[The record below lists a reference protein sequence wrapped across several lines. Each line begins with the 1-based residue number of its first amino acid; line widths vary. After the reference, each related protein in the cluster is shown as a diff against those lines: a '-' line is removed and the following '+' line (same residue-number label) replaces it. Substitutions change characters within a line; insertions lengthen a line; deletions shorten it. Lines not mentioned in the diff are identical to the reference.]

1 MSERSGKAG
10 VPADRR
16 IAVVGMACRVPGAAD
31 PGAFWRLL
39 RDGAD
44 AVTPAPAG
52 RGLPDGTH
60 GGFLDEVDRFDAAF
74 FGMSPREAAA
84 VDPQQR
90 LALELAWEALE
101 HAGLRPG
108 RLRGSRTGVFVGAM
122 TDDYARLQHAAGA
135 LSAHST
141 TGLSRAA
148 LANRLSHLL
157 GLAGPSLAV
166 DTAQSSG
173 LAAVHLAV
181 RSLLAGESALAL
193 AGGVH
198 LNLLAEGFASAALF
212 GALSPDAA
220 DARCRVFD
228 ARANGYVRGEGGGIV
243 VLKPLAAALADGDP
257 VHGVILGSA
266 LGNGTG
272 HTLTAPDPAAQE
284 RVIRAAYRD
293 AGVDPGEAQYVELH
307 GTGTPMGD
315 PVEAAALG
323 AALGTARRGAGEEL
337 VVGSVKTN
345 IGHLE
350 GAAGAVGLIKAL
362 LSLKHRELPASLH
375 FAEPHPGIPLDE
387 LKLRVPTSAGPWPRA
402 QEERLVA
409 GVSSFGMGGAN
420 CHLVLADWRPAPA
433 ERERESSYGTLPW
446 AVSGRS
452 AAALRAQAGALAA
465 HVTGTDTGTGT
476 GTGTGLADLA
486 GSLATTRSAF
496 EHRAVVLGD
505 GREAL
510 LSGLAALADG
520 KDAPHVL
527 RGVAPVRPAP
537 GAPGERVAFLFS
549 GQGSQRAGM
558 GGALYEAFPAYA
570 EAFDAVCA
578 ALDAH
583 LARHLPDAPPLR
595 DVVLAGADTPEAE
608 LLGRTVFTQPALFA
622 VEVALY
628 RLLERW
634 GVTPDVLLGHSVGE
648 LAAAHVAGVLDLAD
662 AAALVTARGALMQAL
677 PADGAMAAIEASEAE
692 LRAALAAYEREHGQE
707 PGRRLAIAALNGPAE
722 TVVSGDADAVR
733 DLTAAWSA
741 RGRKTTAL
749 RVSHAFHS
757 PHMDGMLDAF
767 RRAAEALTYHPP
779 RIPLVSDLTGA
790 PAMAEELC
798 TPDYWVRHVREA
810 VRFLDGARAARAA
823 GATVFVEIGP
833 GATLSG
839 LTRDCLGDDAEALV
853 LPTLRRDAA
862 ADRSLLTTLGELHV
876 RGVEIGWD
884 AFFADAGTRR
894 VELPTYRFQRSRHW
908 TGTSPGARPVAP
920 PETPDAPEA
929 EGAAVPEA
937 APTGGP
943 VPADLADLTDLVR
956 THTAAAL
963 GYDSAGAVSTET
975 AFRDLGLDS
984 YGATDLRQRL
994 TAATGVPLPGAALF
1008 NHPTP
1013 AAMAALLH
1021 IALGGDETRRQPDG
1035 APAAVPAP
1043 DDDDPVVVVGMAC
1056 RYPGGV
1062 GSPEEL
1068 WRLLREE
1075 RDATG
1080 DFPADRGWDLDGLHD
1095 PDPDRPGTSYTARGG
1110 FLDDVAGFDAEFFGI
1125 SPREA
1130 LAMDPQQRLLL
1141 ETSWE
1146 AVERAGIAGG
1156 TLRGSRTG
1164 VFVGATA
1171 QDYGPRMHEAADGL
1185 EGYVL
1190 TGTTPSVASGRIAYV
1205 LGLEGPAVTVDTAC
1219 SSSLVALHLA
1229 AQSIRA
1235 GECETA
1241 LAGGVTV
1248 LSTPGMFVEFSRQR
1262 GLSVDG
1268 RCRSFAAGADG
1279 TGWAEGVGVLVLE
1292 RLSTARRHGRPVLAV
1307 VRGTAIN
1314 QDGASNG
1321 LTAPNG
1327 LSQERV
1333 IRAALASAGLDAGD
1347 VDAVEAHGT
1356 GTELGDPIEAE
1367 ALLATYGQGRSE
1379 GRPLWLGSVKSNIG
1393 HTQAAAGVAGIIKMV
1408 QAMRHGELPATLH
1421 VDEPTSHVDW
1431 TAGGV
1436 SLLTR
1441 ARSWPEVD
1449 RPRRAAVSSFG
1460 VSGTNAHVI
1469 LEQADEQAD
1478 EQAAAEQPAAA
1489 GVTSWPLSARTIAA
1503 LRAQAARLHDHLAE
1517 RPALDCG
1524 EVAAALVRRTRFDRR
1539 AVVVG
1544 AGRAEL
1550 AAGLEA
1556 LAAGVP
1562 HEGVPHEG
1570 VVQGAV
1576 VPGKTV
1582 FVYPGQGSQWV
1593 RMGAR
1598 LLADSPVFGEA
1609 LAECA
1614 RALAPYTDFDL
1625 LTVLTSDDS
1634 AVLEPVAV
1642 VQPALWAVMVA
1653 LTRWWEHHGV
1663 RPDAVIGHSQGEI
1676 AAACVAGA
1684 LSLDDA
1690 ARVVAERSRALTALA
1705 GTGGM
1710 LSVALD
1716 EAGADALLA
1725 ECGFAGEVSVAAFN
1739 GPSAVVVAGP
1749 ADALDAVQEHC
1760 ARLDVRH
1767 RRVPVT
1773 YASHTPLVLPLE
1785 AELEKRLSGI
1795 RPRPARI
1802 PFYSTVTGAAI
1813 DTTALTADYWFTN
1826 LRSPVR
1832 FHQTVQS
1839 LLADGYGHFL
1849 EPSPHPGLLTAIE
1862 DTADTADAHAVTHA
1876 TLHRDDDTPHRLAL
1890 ALAHTHA
1897 HGLSVIYDT
1906 PSTPA
1911 DLPTYPFQHQ
1921 HLWLSPTPAATAP
1934 AAGRHL
1940 FLDAPVSLATSGGVL
1955 FTAEVSL
1962 ATHPWL
1968 ADHAVAGT
1976 VLLPGAA
1983 MVELALH
1990 AADRVGC
1997 AHVDELTLSAP
2008 LLLPATGAVRLQVTV
2023 DAPGPEGRRALG
2035 IHARPAADDEAPWT
2049 PHAEGVLSRTADAA
2063 APRTDLPWPPP
2074 ATPVDLSDGY
2084 PRLGAR
2090 GYDYG
2095 PVFQGLR
2102 RLWRD
2107 GTGSVLFAEV
2117 ALPDDAT
2124 DDAERAGV
2132 HPALLDAALHA
2143 VLLGAPSD
2151 RTLLPFSWSGVRL
2164 HATRA
2169 TSLRVRAT
2177 RTGDDAVSL
2186 VMTDPAGDPVVTVD
2200 RLSLRPVEAERLRDA
2215 AGGRQDGLYR
2225 VAWTPVAHGPG
2236 RADHIEITDLTELA
2250 VLPVP
2255 VPEFAVV
2262 RAPAADPDSGAI
2274 RASAARAL
2282 ELVQGWLGDER
2293 FDGSR
2298 LVFVTGGAVAV
2309 EPGDRVDDLAGAAL
2323 WGLLRSAES
2332 EFPGRFAV
2340 VDSDDDPASAAALPA
2355 ALATREPQLALRA
2368 GRVTVPR
2375 LTRHTPAS
2383 AAAPQ
2388 PDADPAPDASPFG
2401 PDGTVLVTG
2410 GTGTLGA
2417 LLARHLVTR
2426 HGVRHLR
2433 LVSRRGPRAADADVL
2448 RDELTA
2454 LGATVTVTAC
2464 DLTDPDA
2471 ARELIDATAAP
2482 RPLTA
2487 VVHAAGVLDDASITT
2502 LTPERLDAVLA
2513 AKADSALA
2521 LHRATAHLPEPPAL
2535 VLFSS
2540 TTATLGTP
2548 GQANYAAANAF
2559 LDALAHH
2566 RPRTRSIG
2574 WGLWA
2579 EASGMTR
2586 HLGDAEIRRMARNGV
2601 APLGTDHA
2609 LALFDAATRSLG
2621 ATAAEHPPHLV
2632 AARLSLRAFGDGDA
2646 AVPAVLRDLVRLP
2659 ARRSAAA
2666 SAAEEDTYAAR
2677 WAGMPAAERE
2687 REALLLVREQA
2698 AAVLGHD
2705 SAEPIEPG
2713 QTFKSLG
2720 FDSLTA
2726 VQLRNRLAGVVG
2738 RRLPTTLAFDYPTPH
2753 ALTTF
2758 LLGDDAARPQP
2769 AQAAEAAE
2777 VADDPV
2783 VIVGM
2788 ACRYPGGVASPED
2801 LWRLVTEGR
2810 EGLGPFP
2817 TDRGWDLDGLF
2828 HPDPDRP
2835 GTSHTRAGHF
2845 LYRAGDFD
2853 PGLFGLSRREALAMD
2868 PQQRLL
2874 LETSWEAFERA
2885 GIDLAALRGSRTG
2898 VFTGLMYHDYAVGVD
2913 AGAEGVEGHVLTGTQ
2928 ASVASGR
2935 VSYAFGL
2942 EGPAVTVDTACSSSL
2957 VALHLAAQS
2966 IRAGECEMALAG
2978 GVTVMA
2984 SPGTFVEFS
2993 RQRGLSVDGRCRSF
3007 AAGADGTG
3015 WAEGV
3020 GVLVVERLS
3029 VARRNGHRVLAVVRG
3044 SAVNQD
3050 GASNGLTA
3058 PNGPSQQRVIR
3069 AALASAGLGTGD
3081 VDAVEAHGT
3090 GTTLGDPIEAE
3101 ALLATYGHG
3110 RSADRPLWLGSVKSN
3125 IGHAQ
3130 AAAGVA
3136 GIIKMVQAL
3145 RHGELPATL
3154 HVDEPT
3160 PHVDWAAGG
3169 VALLTDARSWPEV
3182 DRPRRAAVSSFGV
3195 SGTNAHVILEQPEP
3209 EPEPPAATPAGPV
3222 AVPLSA
3228 QGDEALRAYAGTLH
3242 GHLAERPGLRPEAV
3256 AAALR
3261 TRARLTR
3268 HAVVVGQDGP
3278 ELLAGLAALA
3288 DGVPHPGVVTGRG
3301 VSGGTVFVYPGQ
3313 GSQWVGMGARLLAE
3327 SPVFADAL
3335 AECARALAP
3344 YTDFDLLAVL
3354 TGDDP
3359 AALEPVEVVQP
3370 VLWAVMVALTR
3381 WWEHHGVR
3389 PDAVIGHS
3397 QGEIAA
3403 ACVAGALSLDDAARV
3418 VAQRSQALTALAGTG
3433 AMLSVALDEGGT
3445 EALLKES
3452 GFAGEVSVAAFNGPS
3467 AVVVAGPADALDAVQ
3482 EHCARHDVRHRRIPV
3497 TYASHTPLVQPLEAD
3512 LEARLA
3518 GIEPRAA
3525 DIPFYSTV
3533 TAGPVDTTTLTARY
3547 WFTNLR
3553 SPVRF
3558 HQTVQALLADGYGH
3572 FLEPSPH
3579 PGLLTAVEDT
3589 IDAADAEAV
3598 THATLHRDDD
3608 TPHRL
3613 ALALAHT
3620 HAHGLAP
3627 TLAAAAPPADLP
3639 TYPFQHE
3646 HLWLSPPTAT
3656 RSKQDTLNTWRY
3668 TVTWRPHTPDAAPPR
3683 LTGTWLL
3690 LTPPSTPPPAAL
3702 VAALEAAG
3710 AAVTTDPGH
3719 PDPAGILNLDPDP
3732 TATLTRLHER
3742 QRHPAAP
3749 LWTVTT
3755 HAVRATPHDPPPD
3768 PDHARTWGLGRVAA
3782 LEYVRHFAGLID
3794 LPADPGPHH
3803 YTRLVHH
3810 LAGRGHPDHE
3820 PHLAIRDD
3828 GGHTPRLTRA
3838 PQTAPP
3844 PGAGYRPRHAT
3855 LVTGGT
3861 GALGPHIARWLVGA
3875 GAEHLV
3881 LVSRRGEAADGVAEL
3896 VAEIEDKG
3904 ARVTVAACDVADRDA
3919 VADLVRRLDADG
3931 CRIGTVIHAAAAM
3944 RLNSLDALTVE
3955 EFHEVVEAKVAGARH
3970 LDELLAHHPVA
3981 AFVLFS
3987 SIAGVWGSG
3996 DHGAYAA
4003 ANAWLDAFAE
4013 QRRAR
4018 GLPATSVAW
4027 GVWGSDTLPDAVDP
4041 EFLRKQGLPLL
4052 DPQTALAGL
4061 QQALDH
4067 DETFVALADVD
4078 WERFLPVFTSAR
4090 PSPLLAEIAAEQ
4102 QARQPSKG
4110 QPEDEPVR
4118 DGSPLA
4124 RRLAGLAPDEREKE
4138 LLAVV
4143 HSCLA
4148 AVLGR
4153 RPGAQD
4159 PADTTDKT
4167 PFRQRGMDSLLAVEL
4182 RNRLAEATGL
4192 RLPATLVFEHPHPLA
4207 VARFLGGELAG
4218 RLADE
4223 PPAASVRAEL
4233 ARLEA
4238 AVTAHGVGAPERTE
4252 IAARLRSLLAGLD
4265 TRGAAPAA
4273 PAADAGGADGPEAA
4287 DDDLDLV
4294 SDDEMF
4300 DLIDREFRDG

>member
-1 MSERSGKAG
+1 MSERSGKAR

-39 RDGAD
+39 RDGVD
-44 AVTPAPAG
+44 AVAPAPAG
-52 RGLPDGTH
+52 RGLPAGVH

-101 HAGLRPG
+101 HAGVRPG
-108 RLRGSRTGVFVGAM
+108 ELRGSRTGVFVGAM

-157 GLAGPSLAV
+157 GLAGPGLAV

-181 RSLLAGESALAL
+181 RSLLDGESALAL

-198 LNLLAEGFASAALF
+198 LNLLAEGFAAAELF

-243 VLKPLAAALADGDP
+243 VLKPLADALADGDP

-266 LGNGTG
+266 LGSGTG
-272 HTLTAPDPAAQE
+272 RTLTAPDPAAQE
-284 RVIRAAYRD
+284 SVIRAAYRD

-307 GTGTPMGD
+307 GTGTPVGD

-362 LSLKHRELPASLH
+362 LSLKHRELPPSLH
-375 FAEPHPGIPLDE
+375 FEEPHPGIPLAE
-387 LKLRVPTSAGPWPRA
+387 LKLSVRTAPGPWPRA
-402 QEERLVA
+402 ADERLVA
-409 GVSSFGMGGAN
+409 GVSSFGMGGTN
-420 CHLVLADWRPAPA
+420 CHVVLADWRPAPA
-433 ERERESSYGTLPW
+433 DGHRAGDGPPRTLPW
-446 AVSGRS
+446 LVSGRS
-452 AAALRAQAGALAA
+452 AAALRAQAGALTEY
-465 HVTGTDTGTGT
+465 VTDAGPDRA
-476 GTGTGLADLA
+476 GLPDLA

-496 EHRAVVLGD
+496 EHRAVVLGGD
-505 GREAL
+505 REAL
-510 LSGLAALADG
+510 LSGLAALVDG
-520 KDAPHVL
+520 RDAPHVL
-527 RGVAPVRPAP
+527 RGAGPARPDAP
-537 GAPGERVAFLFS
+537 GRRLAFLFS

-558 GGALYEAFPAYA
+558 GRALYAAYPAYA

-583 LARHLPDAPPLR
+583 LARHVPDAPPLR
-595 DVVLAGADTPEAE
+595 DVVLAGAESPEAE

-622 VEVALY
+622 VEVALC

-692 LRAALAAYEREHGQE
+692 LRAGLAAYERE

-722 TVVSGDADAVR
+722 TVVSGDAGAVR

-741 RGRKTTAL
+741 RGRRTTAL

-767 RRAAEALTYHPP
+767 REAAEALTYRPP
-779 RIPLVSDLTGA
+779 RIPVVSNLTGA
-790 PAMAEELC
+790 PATAGELC
-798 TPDYWVRHVREA
+798 GPDYWVRHVREA
-810 VRFLDGARAARAA
+810 VRFLDGARAASAGGAA
-823 GATVFVEIGP
+823 VFLEIGP
-833 GATLSG
+833 GAVLSG
-839 LTRDCLGDDAEALV
+839 LTRDCLGEDAEALV
-853 LPTLRRDAA
+853 LPTLRRDMAD
-862 ADRSLLTTLGELHV
+862 DRSLLATLGELHV
-876 RGVEIGWD
+876 HGAGIGWD

-908 TGTSPGARPVAP
+908 TGPSPEARPVARELPEP
-920 PETPDAPEA
+920 PDVPPA
-929 EGAAVPEA
+929 EPADEPA
-937 APTGGP
+937 
-943 VPADLADLTDLVR
+943 PADLAGLTDLVR

-963 GYDSAGAVSTET
+963 GYDSAGDVSTDT

-984 YGATDLRQRL
+984 YGAADLRRRL
-994 TAATGVPLPGAALF
+994 TAGTGVRLPSAALF

-1013 AAMAALLH
+1013 AAMAAWLH
-1021 IALGGDETRRQPDG
+1021 TALGGDEARPEPDG
-1035 APAAVPAP
+1035 DQDPASG
-1043 DDDDPVVVVGMAC
+1043 DDDPVVIVGMAC

-1062 GSPEEL
+1062 GSPAEL

-1095 PDPDRPGTSYTARGG
+1095 PDPDRAGTSYTARGG
-1110 FLDDVAGFDAEFFGI
+1110 FLDDVAGFDPEFFGI

-1146 AVERAGIAGG
+1146 ALEHAGIAAGP
-1156 TLRGSRTG
+1156 LRGSRTG

-1205 LGLEGPAVTVDTAC
+1205 FGLEGPAVTVDTAC

-1235 GECETA
+1235 GECATA

-1262 GLSVDG
+1262 GLSADG
-1268 RCRSFAAGADG
+1268 RCKSFAAAADG

-1292 RLSTARRHGRPVLAV
+1292 RLSVARRNGRRPLAV

-1327 LSQERV
+1327 LAQERV
-1333 IRAALASAGLDAGD
+1333 IRAALASAGLAESD

-1367 ALLATYGQGRSE
+1367 ALLATYGRGRAAE
-1379 GRPLWLGSVKSNIG
+1379 RPVWLGSVKSNIG
-1393 HTQAAAGVAGIIKMV
+1393 HTQAAAGVAGVIKMV
-1408 QAMRHGELPATLH
+1408 QAMRHGELPRTLH
-1421 VDEPTSHVDW
+1421 VDEPTPHVDW
-1431 TAGGV
+1431 AAGGV
-1436 SLLTR
+1436 SLLTE
-1441 ARSWPEVD
+1441 ARSWPEAE

-1460 VSGTNAHVI
+1460 ISGTNAHVI
-1469 LEQADEQAD
+1469 LEQAEERGA
-1478 EQAAAEQPAAA
+1478 EEHAAAP
-1489 GVTSWPLSARTIAA
+1489 GVVSWPLSGRTAAA
-1503 LRAQAARLHDHLAE
+1503 LRAQADRLHGFVAE
-1517 RPALDCG
+1517 RPALRAE

-1550 AAGLEA
+1550 LTGLEA
-1556 LAAGVP
+1556 LASGVP
-1562 HEGVPHEG
+1562 HDG
-1570 VVQGAV
+1570 VVQGSA

-1598 LLADSPVFGEA
+1598 LLEESPVFAEA
-1609 LAECA
+1609 LGECA
-1614 RALAPYTDFDL
+1614 QALAPYTDFDL
-1625 LTVLTSDDS
+1625 LKVLTSDDPE
-1634 AVLEPVAV
+1634 VLEPVEV

-1676 AAACVAGA
+1676 AAAHVAGA

-1690 ARVVAERSRALTALA
+1690 ARVVALRSRALTALA

-1716 EAGADALLA
+1716 ETGAEGLLKN
-1725 ECGFAGEVSVAAFN
+1725 CGVAGEVSVAAFN
-1739 GPSAVVVAGP
+1739 GPAAVVVAGP
-1749 ADALDAVQEHC
+1749 VAALDAVQEHC
-1760 ARLDVRH
+1760 AAHDIRH

-1773 YASHTPLVLPLE
+1773 YASHTALVLPLE
-1785 AELEKRLSGI
+1785 ADLEQRLSGI
-1795 RPRPARI
+1795 RPRAARI
-1802 PFYSTVTGAAI
+1802 PFYSTVTGGAM
-1813 DTTALTADYWFTN
+1813 DTTALTAGYWFTN

-1832 FHQTVQS
+1832 FHQTVQA

-1862 DTADTADAHAVTHA
+1862 ETVDAADAEAVTHA
-1876 TLHRDDDTPHRLAL
+1876 TLHRDDDTPHRLAV
-1890 ALAHTHA
+1890 ALAHTEA
-1897 HGLSVIYDT
+1897 HGLPVT
-1906 PSTPA
+1906 VGTTAPPA

-1921 HLWLSPTPAATAP
+1921 RLWLSPTVAAS
-1934 AAGRHL
+1934 AGTDGHHL

-1976 VLLPGAA
+1976 VLLPGTAL
-1983 MVELALH
+1983 VELALH
-1990 AADRVGC
+1990 AADQVGC
-1997 AHVDELTLSAP
+1997 DQVDELTLSAP

-2023 DAPGPEGRRALG
+2023 AAPDAEGRRTFG
-2035 IHARPAADDEAPWT
+2035 VHARPAADDEAPWT
-2049 PHAEGVLSRTADAA
+2049 PHAEGVLSRTAA
-2063 APRTDLPWPPP
+2063 APPAAVLPWPPP
-2074 ATPVDLSDGY
+2074 ATAVPVDLSDGY

-2102 RLWRD
+2102 RLWHDDRGD
-2107 GTGSVLFAEV
+2107 ATFAEV
-2117 ALPDDAT
+2117 ALPDEATADA
-2124 DDAERAGV
+2124 DRSRV

-2169 TSLRVRAT
+2169 TSLRVRAS
-2177 RTGDDAVSL
+2177 RLGDDAVAL

-2200 RLSLRPVEAERLRDA
+2200 RLSLRPVAAERLRDA
-2215 AGGRQDGLYR
+2215 VGARQDGLYR
-2225 VAWTPVAHGPG
+2225 VAWQPLPHGQD
-2236 RADHIEITDLTELA
+2236 RAEHVELADLADLA

-2262 RAPAADPDSGAI
+2262 RPPAAAPEATGI
-2274 RASAARAL
+2274 RASVARAL

-2293 FDGSR
+2293 FDGAR

-2309 EPGDRVDDLAGAAL
+2309 EPGDRVDDLGGAAL
-2323 WGLLRSAES
+2323 WGLLRSAAS
-2332 EFPGRFAV
+2332 EFPDRFVV
-2340 VDSDDDPASAAALPA
+2340 VDTDDDPASVAALPA

-2368 GRVTVPR
+2368 GRLTVPR
-2375 LTRHTPAS
+2375 LARHTPA
-2383 AAAPQ
+2383 
-2388 PDADPAPDASPFG
+2388 DPGASPFG

-2433 LVSRRGPRAADADVL
+2433 LVSRRGPRAPHADAL
-2448 RDELTA
+2448 REELTA

-2471 ARELIDATAAP
+2471 TRELIDATAAVG
-2482 RPLTA
+2482 PLTA
-2487 VVHAAGVLDDASITT
+2487 VVHAAGVLDDALITN

-2513 AKADSALA
+2513 AKVDSALA
-2521 LHRATAHLPEPPAL
+2521 LDRATAHLPEPPAL

-2559 LDALAHH
+2559 LDALAHR

-2586 HLGDAEIRRMARNGV
+2586 HLGDAEIRRMARHGV

-2609 LALFDAATRSLG
+2609 LALFDAATR
-2621 ATAAEHPPHLV
+2621 TAAGGEPPHLV
-2632 AARLSLRAFGDGDA
+2632 AARLGLRAFGDGGG
-2646 AVPAVLRDLVRLP
+2646 AVPAVLRNLVRLP

-2666 SAAEEDTYAAR
+2666 AAEDTPAAR
-2677 WAGMPAAERE
+2677 WAGMAPAERE
-2687 REALLLVREQA
+2687 RAALLLVREQA
-2698 AAVLGHD
+2698 ASVLGHD

-2726 VQLRNRLAGVVG
+2726 VQLRNRLADVVG

-2753 ALTTF
+2753 ALTAF
-2758 LLGDDAARPQP
+2758 LLGEDAAGTDSAAARRPGGG
-2769 AQAAEAAE
+2769 AADG
-2777 VADDPV
+2777 ADDPV

-2828 HPDPDRP
+2828 HPDPDRS

-2853 PGLFGLSRREALAMD
+2853 PEPFGLSRREALAMD

-2885 GIDLAALRGSRTG
+2885 GIDRSALRGSRTG

-2966 IRAGECEMALAG
+2966 LRTGECEMALAG

-2993 RQRGLSVDGRCRSF
+2993 RQRGLSEDGRCKSF

-3020 GVLVVERLS
+3020 GVLVLERLS
-3029 VARRNGHRVLAVVRG
+3029 AARRNGHRVLAVVRG

-3069 AALASAGLGTGD
+3069 AALDSAGLGAAD

-3101 ALLATYGHG
+3101 ALLATYGRG
-3110 RSADRPLWLGSVKSN
+3110 RAAERPVWLGSVKSN
-3125 IGHAQ
+3125 IGHTQ

-3136 GIIKMVQAL
+3136 GIIKMVQAM
-3145 RHGELPATL
+3145 RHGELPRTL

-3160 PHVDWAAGG
+3160 PHVDWESGA
-3169 VALLTDARSWPEV
+3169 VRLLTEARSWPEV

-3195 SGTNAHVILEQPEP
+3195 SGTNAHVILEQAEP
-3209 EPEPPAATPAGPV
+3209 EPEPPAAAPAGPV
-3222 AVPLSA
+3222 GAPLSA
-3228 QGDEALRAYAGTLH
+3228 QGADALRAYAGTLH
-3242 GHLAERPGLRPEAV
+3242 GYLAERPGLRPEAV

-3268 HAVVVGQDGP
+3268 HAVVVGEDRQ

-3288 DGVPHPGVVTGRG
+3288 DGVPHPGVVTGRE

-3313 GSQWVGMGARLLAE
+3313 GSQWVRMGARLLEE
-3327 SPVFADAL
+3327 SPVFAEAL
-3335 AECARALAP
+3335 AECGEALAP
-3344 YTDFDLLAVL
+3344 YSDFDLLDVL

-3359 AALEPVEVVQP
+3359 AVLEPVEVVQP
-3370 VLWAVMVALTR
+3370 ALWAVMVALTR

-3403 ACVAGALSLDDAARV
+3403 AHVAGALSLADAARV
-3418 VAQRSQALTALAGTG
+3418 VALRSRALTALAGTG
-3433 AMLSVALDEGGT
+3433 GMLSVALDEAGAEG
-3445 EALLKES
+3445 LLKNC
-3452 GFAGEVSVAAFNGPS
+3452 GVAGEVSVAAFNGPA
-3467 AVVVAGPADALDAVQ
+3467 AVVVAGPVAALDTVQ
-3482 EHCARHDVRHRRIPV
+3482 EHCARHDIRHRRIPV

-3512 LEARLA
+3512 LKARLS
-3518 GIEPRAA
+3518 GIQPRAA

-3533 TAGPVDTTTLTARY
+3533 TAGPVDTTTLTAGY

-3589 IDAADAEAV
+3589 IDQADAEAV

-3613 ALALAHT
+3613 ALARAHT
-3620 HAHGLAP
+3620 HAHGLSA
-3627 TLAAAAPPADLP
+3627 TLGTTAPPADLP
-3639 TYPFQHE
+3639 TYPFQHQ
-3646 HLWLSPPTAT
+3646 HLWLSPPRAAESTH
-3656 RSKQDTLNTWRY
+3656 DTLNTWRY
-3668 TVTWRPHTPDAAPPR
+3668 TVTWRPHTPPAAPPA

-3690 LTPPSTPPPAAL
+3690 LPPPGTPAPAAL

-3742 QRHPAAP
+3742 QRHPAVP

-3755 HAVRATPHDPPPD
+3755 HAVRTSPHDPPPD
-3768 PDHARTWGLGRVAA
+3768 PEHAQTWGLGRVAA

-3803 YTRLVHH
+3803 YTRLVQH
-3810 LAGRGHPDHE
+3810 LAGRDLPGHE
-3820 PHLAIRDD
+3820 PHLAIRDH

-3838 PQTAPP
+3838 PHNAPP

-3861 GALGPHIARWLVGA
+3861 GALGPHIARWLVAA

-3881 LVSRRGEAADGVAEL
+3881 LVSRRGEAAAGVAEL
-3896 VAEIEDKG
+3896 VAEIEEQG
-3904 ARVTVAACDVADRDA
+3904 AGVTVAACDVADRDA

-3970 LDELLAHHPVA
+3970 LDELLAHHPVE

-4041 EFLRKQGLPLL
+4041 AFLRKQGLPLL
-4052 DPQTALAGL
+4052 DPETALAGL
-4061 QQALDH
+4061 RQALDH

-4090 PSPLLAEIAAEQ
+4090 PSPLLAEIAAELRPPPE
-4102 QARQPSKG
+4102 QAAAG
-4110 QPEDEPVR
+4110 PVR
-4118 DGSPLA
+4118 EGSPLA
-4124 RRLAGLAPDEREKE
+4124 QRLAGLAPEEREKE

-4143 HSCLA
+4143 HGCLA
-4148 AVLGR
+4148 AVLGG
-4153 RPGAQD
+4153 RPGAAD
-4159 PADTTDKT
+4159 PADLTDKT

-4182 RNRLAEATGL
+4182 RNRLGEATGL

-4218 RLADE
+4218 ELADE
-4223 PPAASVRAEL
+4223 PPAAAVRAEL

-4238 AVTAHGVGAPERTE
+4238 AVTAHGVGAQERTE
-4252 IAARLRSLLAGLD
+4252 IAARLRTLLAGLD
-4265 TRGAAPAA
+4265 TQGTA
-4273 PAADAGGADGPEAA
+4273 PAADADEADGPEAA

-4294 SDDEMF
+4294 SDEDMF

>member
-1 MSERSGKAG
+1 M
-10 VPADRR
+10 PADRR

-39 RDGAD
+39 RDGVD
-44 AVTPAPAG
+44 AVGPAPAG
-52 RGLPDGTH
+52 RGLPEGAH

-108 RLRGSRTGVFVGAM
+108 LLRGSRTGVFVGAM

-135 LSAHST
+135 VSAHST

-148 LANRLSHLL
+148 LANRLSHVL
-157 GLAGPSLAV
+157 GLTGPSLAV

-181 RSLLAGESALAL
+181 RSLLDGESTLAV
-193 AGGVH
+193 AGGVQ
-198 LNLLAEGFASAALF
+198 LNILAEGFAAAELF
-212 GALSPDAA
+212 GALAPGA

-228 ARANGYVRGEGGGIV
+228 ARADGYVRGEGGGIV

-266 LGNGTG
+266 LGSGTG
-272 HTLTAPDPAAQE
+272 RTLTAPDPAAQE
-284 RVIRAAYRD
+284 SVIRAAYRD
-293 AGVDPGEAQYVELH
+293 AGVDPDEARYVELH

-315 PVEAAALG
+315 PVEAAALA
-323 AALGTARRGAGEEL
+323 AALGTAHRGEGEEL

-362 LSLKHRELPASLH
+362 LSLKHGELPPSLH
-375 FAEPHPGIPLDE
+375 FEEPHPRIPLDE
-387 LKLRVPTSAGPWPRA
+387 LKLRVRTGAGPWPRERERRAA
-402 QEERLVA
+402 QKGESAERLVA
-409 GVSSFGMGGAN
+409 GVSSFGMGGTN
-420 CHLVLADWRPAPA
+420 CHVVLSDWRPAPGDGHG
-433 ERERESSYGTLPW
+433 EGDGSYGTLPW
-446 AVSGRS
+446 LVSGRG
-452 AAALRAQAGALAA
+452 AKALRAQAAALAA
-465 HVTGTDTGTGT
+465 HVTGTEPDRVR
-476 GTGTGLADLA
+476 LPDLA

-496 EHRAVVLGD
+496 EHRAVVLGGD
-505 GREAL
+505 REAL

-520 KDAPHVL
+520 RDTPHVL
-527 RGVAPVRPAP
+527 RGAVAARPAP
-537 GAPGERVAFLFS
+537 DAPGGRVAFLFS

-558 GGALYEAFPAYA
+558 GRALYAAFPAYA

-578 ALDAH
+578 ALDAR

-595 DVVLAGADTPEAE
+595 DVVLAGPDTPEAE

-622 VEVALY
+622 VEVSLC

-677 PADGAMAAIEASEAE
+677 PADGAMAAIEADEAE
-692 LRAALAAYEREHGQE
+692 LRADLAAYEEESG
-707 PGRRLAIAALNGPAE
+707 PGRRVAIAALNGPAE

-733 DLTAAWSA
+733 ELTAAWSA
-741 RGRKTTAL
+741 RGRKATAL

-767 RRAAEALTYHPP
+767 RRVAEGLTYHPP
-779 RIPLVSDLTGA
+779 RIRVVSDLTGA
-790 PAMAEELC
+790 PAGAAELC
-798 TPDYWVRHVREA
+798 SPDYWVRHVREA
-810 VRFLDGARAARAA
+810 VRFLDGARAASAA

-833 GATLSG
+833 GAALSG
-839 LTRDCLGDDAEALV
+839 LTRDCLGDDAGALV

-862 ADRSLLTTLGELHV
+862 EDRSLLTTLGELHV
-876 RGVEIGWD
+876 HGAEVGWD
-884 AFFADAGTRR
+884 AFFADAGARR

-908 TGTSPGARPVAP
+908 TGQSPPVRPAAGELPGA
-920 PETPDAPEA
+920 PDAPPA
-929 EGAAVPEA
+929 PAEA
-937 APTGGP
+937 AEPAE
-943 VPADLADLTDLVR
+943 PADEQPPADIAGLTDLVR

-963 GYDSAGAVSTET
+963 GYDSAAAVSTGT

-984 YGATDLRQRL
+984 YGAVELRRRL
-994 TAATGVPLPGAALF
+994 TAGTGVRLPSGALF

-1013 AAMAALLH
+1013 AAMAAWLH
-1021 IALGGDETRRQPDG
+1021 TALGGGDARPEPDAG
-1035 APAAVPAP
+1035 PAPAAG
-1043 DDDDPVVVVGMAC
+1043 DDDPVVIVGMAC

-1062 GSPEEL
+1062 GSPAEL

-1075 RDATG
+1075 RDAIG
-1080 DFPADRGWDLDGLHD
+1080 DFPADRGWDLEGLHD
-1095 PDPDRPGTSYTARGG
+1095 PDPDRAGTSYTARGG

-1146 AVERAGIAGG
+1146 AFERAGIAAGP
-1156 TLRGSRTG
+1156 LRGSRTG

-1205 LGLEGPAVTVDTAC
+1205 FGLEGPAVTVDTAC

-1235 GECETA
+1235 GECDTA

-1262 GLSVDG
+1262 GLAADG
-1268 RCRSFAAGADG
+1268 RCKPFAAGADG

-1292 RLSTARRHGRPVLAV
+1292 RLSVARRNGHRPLAV

-1327 LSQERV
+1327 LAQERV
-1333 IRAALASAGLDAGD
+1333 ISAALASAGLGTRD

-1367 ALLATYGQGRSE
+1367 ALLATYGQGRAE
-1379 GRPLWLGSVKSNIG
+1379 DRPVWLGSLKSNIG

-1408 QAMRHGELPATLH
+1408 QAMQHGELPATLH
-1421 VDEPTSHVDW
+1421 VDEPTPHVEW
-1431 TAGGV
+1431 AAGGV

-1441 ARSWPEVD
+1441 ARPWPEVD

-1469 LEQADEQAD
+1469 LEQADETGPA
-1478 EQAAAEQPAAA
+1478 ETPETPGVAA
-1489 GVTSWPLSARTIAA
+1489 WPLTGRTAAA
-1503 LRAQAARLHDHLAE
+1503 LRAHAKRLHDYAAE
-1517 RPALDCG
+1517 RPELRGD

-1550 AAGLEA
+1550 LAGLEA

-1562 HEGVPHEG
+1562 HDG
-1570 VVQGAV
+1570 VVQGTAAG
-1576 VPGKTV
+1576 PGKTV

-1598 LLADSPVFGEA
+1598 LLAESPVFADA
-1609 LAECA
+1609 LADCA
-1614 RALAPYTDFDL
+1614 RALSPHVHFDL
-1625 LTVLTSDDS
+1625 LDVLTSDDP
-1634 AVLEPVAV
+1634 AVLEPVEV

-1676 AAACVAGA
+1676 AAAHVAGA
-1684 LSLDDA
+1684 LSLEDA
-1690 ARVVAERSRALTALA
+1690 ARVVAQRSQALTALA

-1716 EAGADALLA
+1716 EAGAEALLGA
-1725 ECGFAGEVSVAAFN
+1725 CGVVGEVSVAAYN
-1739 GPSAVVVAGP
+1739 GPAAVVVAGP
-1749 ADALDAVQEHC
+1749 AGALDAVQEHC
-1760 ARLDVRH
+1760 VRNDVRH

-1773 YASHTPLVLPLE
+1773 YASHTALVQPLE
-1785 AELEKRLSGI
+1785 ADLAARLEGI
-1795 RPRPARI
+1795 EPRTADI
-1802 PFYSTVTGAAI
+1802 PFYSTVSAGPV
-1813 DTTALTADYWFTN
+1813 DTTTLTADYWFTN

-1832 FHQTVQS
+1832 FHQTVQA
-1839 LLADGYGHFL
+1839 LLADGYGHFV
-1849 EPSPHPGLLTAIE
+1849 EPSPHPGLLTAVE
-1862 DTADTADAHAVTHA
+1862 DTIDAADAQAVTHA
-1876 TLHRDDDTPHRLAL
+1876 TLHRNDDTPHRLAL
-1890 ALAHTHA
+1890 ALAHAHA
-1897 HGLSVIYDT
+1897 HGLDAAFDAAA
-1906 PSTPA
+1906 PPA

-1921 HLWLSPTPAATAP
+1921 HLWLSPAATAP
-1934 AAGRHL
+1934 AASAGRHL
-1940 FLDAPVSLATSGGVL
+1940 FLGAPVPLATSGGLV

-1976 VLLPGAA
+1976 VLLPGTAL
-1983 MVELALH
+1983 VELALH
-1990 AADRVGC
+1990 AADHVGC
-1997 AHVDELTLSAP
+1997 DRVDELTLSAP
-2008 LLLPATGAVRLQVTV
+2008 LLLPAAGAVRLQVTV
-2023 DAPGPEGRRALG
+2023 DAPDAEGRRALG
-2035 IHARPAADDEAPWT
+2035 VHARPAADEEAPWT
-2049 PHAEGVLSRTADAA
+2049 AHAEGVLARTADASA
-2063 APRTDLPWPPP
+2063 TGLPWPPP
-2074 ATPVDLSDGY
+2074 ATAAPVDLSDGY

-2102 RLWRD
+2102 RLWHDGAD
-2107 GTGSVLFAEV
+2107 GTVFAEV
-2117 ALPDDAT
+2117 ALPDEATADA
-2124 DDAERAGV
+2124 DRAGV
-2132 HPALLDAALHA
+2132 HPALFDAALHA

-2169 TSLRVRAT
+2169 TSLRVRAS
-2177 RTGDDAVSL
+2177 RLGDDAVAL

-2200 RLSLRPVEAERLRDA
+2200 RLSLRPVEAARLREA
-2215 AGGRQDGLYR
+2215 AGGRHDGLYR
-2225 VAWTPVAHGPG
+2225 VAWRPLAPGPE
-2236 RADHIEITDLTELA
+2236 RADHVDIADLADLS

-2255 VPEFAVV
+2255 VPESVV
-2262 RAPAADPDSGAI
+2262 IRPAAVPADAAPDAAAI
-2274 RASAARAL
+2274 RASVARAL

-2309 EPGDRVDDLAGAAL
+2309 DPGDRVADLAGAAL
-2323 WGLLRSAES
+2323 WGLLRSAAS

-2340 VDSDDDPASAAALPA
+2340 VDTDDDPASAAALPA

-2368 GRVTVPR
+2368 GRLTVPR
-2375 LTRHTPAS
+2375 LARHTPA
-2383 AAAPQ
+2383 
-2388 PDADPAPDASPFG
+2388 ADPGAPPFG
-2401 PDGTVLVTG
+2401 PGGTVLVTG

-2433 LVSRRGPRAADADVL
+2433 LVSRRGPRAPHAGEL

-2464 DLTDPDA
+2464 DLADPDA
-2471 ARELIDATAAP
+2471 TRELIAATAAA

-2487 VVHAAGVLDDASITT
+2487 VVHAAGVLEDALITN

-2521 LHRATAHLPEPPAL
+2521 LHRATADLPDPPAL

-2566 RPRTRSIG
+2566 RPRTLSIG

-2586 HLGDAEIRRMARNGV
+2586 HLGDAGIRRMERTGV

-2609 LALFDAATRSLG
+2609 LALFDAAAG
-2621 ATAAEHPPHLV
+2621 ATSTDGPPHLI
-2632 AARLSLRAFGDGDA
+2632 AARLSLGAFGDRDGDA

-2666 SAAEEDTYAAR
+2666 ASADGDTLASR
-2677 WAGMPAAERE
+2677 WAAMPPAERE

-2698 AAVLGHD
+2698 AAVLGHG

-2726 VQLRNRLAGVVG
+2726 VQLRNRLADVVG

-2753 ALTTF
+2753 ALTTY
-2758 LLGDDAARPQP
+2758 LLGDDAAGARSDAALRP
-2769 AQAAEAAE
+2769 AGGGAGEL
-2777 VADDPV
+2777 ADDPV

-2817 TDRGWDLDGLF
+2817 TDRGWDLDALF
-2828 HPDPDRP
+2828 HPDQDRP

-2853 PGLFGLSRREALAMD
+2853 PDLFGLSRREALAMD

-2885 GIDLAALRGSRTG
+2885 GIDPAALRGSRTG

-2966 IRAGECEMALAG
+2966 LRTGECDMALAG

-2993 RQRGLSVDGRCRSF
+2993 RQRGLAPDGRCKSF

-3029 VARRNGHRVLAVVRG
+3029 AARRNGHRVLAVVRG

-3069 AALASAGLGTGD
+3069 AALDSAGLGLAD

-3101 ALLATYGHG
+3101 ALLSTYGRG
-3110 RSADRPLWLGSVKSN
+3110 RDEDSPLWLGSIKSN

-3136 GIIKMVQAL
+3136 GIIKMVHAM

-3169 VALLTDARSWPEV
+3169 VSLLTDSRPWPEV

-3195 SGTNAHVILEQPEP
+3195 SGTNAHVILEQPEL
-3209 EPEPPAATPAGPV
+3209 EAELPAAAAAGPV
-3222 AVPLSA
+3222 GVPLSA
-3228 QGDEALRAYAGTLH
+3228 QGDAALSAYAATVR
-3242 GHLAERPGLRPEAV
+3242 GHLVEHPELEPAAV

-3261 TRARLTR
+3261 TRARLSR
-3268 HAVVVGQDGP
+3268 HAVVVGEGRQ
-3278 ELLAGLAALA
+3278 ELLAGLEALA
-3288 DGVPHPGVVTGRG
+3288 DGVPHPGVVTGRAG
-3301 VSGGTVFVYPGQ
+3301 MPGGTVFVYPGQ
-3313 GSQWVGMGARLLAE
+3313 GSQWVGMGARLFAG

-3335 AECARALAP
+3335 TECARALAP
-3344 YTDFDLLAVL
+3344 HTEFDLLDVL
-3354 TGDDP
+3354 TSDDP

-3370 VLWAVMVALTR
+3370 ALWAVMVALTR

-3403 ACVAGALSLDDAARV
+3403 AHVAGALSLEDAARV

-3433 AMLSVALDEGGT
+3433 GMLSVALDEAGAD
-3445 EALLKES
+3445 ALFKDCGVS
-3452 GFAGEVSVAAFNGPS
+3452 GDVSVAAVNGPT
-3467 AVVVAGPADALDAVQ
+3467 AVVVAGPAAALDAVQ
-3482 EHCARHDVRHRRIPV
+3482 EHCARNEIRHRRIPV

-3512 LEARLA
+3512 LEARLS
-3518 GIEPRAA
+3518 GIEPRTA

-3533 TAGPVDTTTLTARY
+3533 TAGSVDTTTLTSDY

-3589 IDAADAEAV
+3589 IDATDSDAV

-3620 HAHGLAP
+3620 HAHGLD
-3627 TLAAAAPPADLP
+3627 AASATNAPPAELP

-3646 HLWLSPPTAT
+3646 HLWLAPPRAT
-3656 RSKQDTLNTWRY
+3656 RSTHDTLNSWRY
-3668 TVTWRPHTPDAAPPR
+3668 TVTWRPHTPPAAPR
-3683 LTGTWLL
+3683 AVLTGTWLL
-3690 LTPPSTPPPAAL
+3690 LTPPEASVPAAL

-3710 AAVTTDPGH
+3710 AAVTTDPEH

-3732 TATLTRLHER
+3732 TATLTRLHDR
-3742 QRHPAAP
+3742 QRRPAAP

-3755 HAVRATPHDPPPD
+3755 HAVRATPQDPPPD

-3782 LEYVRHFAGLID
+3782 LEYVRHFAGLVD
-3794 LPADPGPHH
+3794 LPADPQPHH
-3803 YTRLVHH
+3803 YARLVQH
-3810 LAGRGHPDHE
+3810 LADRTDPEHE
-3820 PHLAIRDD
+3820 PHVAIRDG
-3828 GGHTPRLTRA
+3828 GGHAPRLVRA
-3838 PQTAPP
+3838 PLTTPP

-3861 GALGPHIARWLVGA
+3861 GALGPHIARWLVEA

-3881 LVSRRGEAADGVAEL
+3881 LVSRRGGTADGVAEL
-3896 VAEIEDKG
+3896 VAEVEEQG
-3904 ARVTVAACDVADRDA
+3904 ARVTVAACDVGDRDA

-3931 CRIGTVIHAAAAM
+3931 VRVGTVIHAAAAM

-3970 LDELLAHHPVA
+3970 LDELLAHHPVE

-4041 EFLRKQGLPLL
+4041 EFLRRQGLPLL
-4052 DPQTALAGL
+4052 DPETALAGL
-4061 QQALDH
+4061 RQALDH

-4102 QARQPSKG
+4102 RPAADRAAAG
-4110 QPEDEPVR
+4110 PVR
-4118 DGSPLA
+4118 EGSPLA
-4124 RRLAGLAPDEREKE
+4124 QRLAGLAPEEREKE

-4148 AVLGR
+4148 AVLGQ
-4153 RPGAQD
+4153 RPGAAEQ
-4159 PADTTDKT
+4159 ADLTDKT

-4182 RNRLAEATGL
+4182 RNRLGEATGL

-4207 VARFLGGELAG
+4207 VARFLGGELAVE
-4218 RLADE
+4218 LAGDPAGL
-4223 PPAASVRAEL
+4223 PPAAAVRAEL

-4238 AVTAHGVGAPERTE
+4238 AVTAHGVGAQERTE
-4252 IAARLRSLLAGLD
+4252 VAARLRTLLAGLD
-4265 TRGAAPAA
+4265 TQAAP
-4273 PAADAGGADGPEAA
+4273 PPADAGEAAGGAAA

-4294 SDDEMF
+4294 SDEEMF
-4300 DLIDREFRDG
+4300 DLIDRELREG